1 MLVSRSIFWHNEAME
16 DLLEQ
21 FRVLQ
26 RRCEHLENEN
36 NLLHEALRRLR
47 ARTFGPSSA
56 VLPDAAQLLLFPE
69 AQLPENQAPEQLED
83 EPESEDSSSSR
94 KKSGRKKLNPEL
106 ETVDVVVD
114 IPEEDKVCSCGCLK
128 SRIGEETSQKLE
140 YVPAR
145 ARIIQTIRPKYAC
158 KACEGVGAEGP
169 TVSIAP
175 PPPALIGKSIV
186 TPSLMTHVLLSKIV
200 DSIPLYR
207 QEMQLE
213 RLGVSLSR
221 GSMANWMITL
231 AEKCKPLLNMLI
243 EMAKKRPAINL
254 DETTIQVMNEKGRKN
269 TSISY
274 MWLLRA
280 GPPLIPRKEKEA
292 EIVVYQYHPT
302 REASFAKDLT
312 SGFRGFVQTDDYAKR
327 SLGVGRA
334 EAMIPRCPELGR
346 EAEVDWGEGYIRE
359 KGVQK
364 KVHLFQM
371 RSRYSGKTFVEL
383 WPAEKQEMFL
393 QAHINAFAFFGGVFP
408 VLVYDNLTT
417 AVKKVLKGRN
427 RVEQEAFKRFRAF
440 YNFEARF
447 CNVASGHEKGGVEGQ
462 VGYVRRNYMVPVPE
476 GDLASVNAQMQ
487 VQMEKEKDRVFE
499 RDGETKSQE
508 VLAAEE
514 KPLFLAL
521 PKEPFPV
528 GKSLCAGVNAYQTIV
543 VEKNRYSVG
552 AEWVGR
558 RVEVWVDAEAVVIM
572 GNGRVIARHERCL
585 HQGKWVLEL
594 AHYLPTLNKKPG
606 AFDEALPVVQA
617 KKQWDPIF
625 DTWLTTLRQRHGQ
638 DEGCRQFIKILNLTE
653 KFSQLAGA
661 LKEAAK
667 AGTWHDQAVRMCL
680 EKEGMPSLRFEPLG
694 GDLRKGITDL
704 KLPAP
709 DLNAYDQLLG
719 VGL

>member
-1 MLVSRSIFWHNEAME
+1 MLVSRSVFWHNEAME
-16 DLLEQ
+16 DVLEQ
-21 FRVLQ
+21 LFVLR

-36 NLLHEALRRLR
+36 NLLHEALRCLR
-47 ARTFGPSSA
+47 ARTFGPSAS

-69 AQLPENQAPEQLED
+69 AQPPESQAPEQVED
-83 EPESEDSSSSR
+83 EPESDNSSTSR

-145 ARIIQTIRPKYAC
+145 GRIIQTIRPKYAC

-312 SGFRGFVQTDDYAKR
+312 SGFRGFVQTDDYA
-327 SLGVGRA
+327 
-334 EAMIPRCPELGR
+334 
-346 EAEVDWGEGYIRE
+346 GYRFL
-359 KGVQK
+359 
-364 KVHLFQM
+364 H
-371 RSRYSGKTFVEL
+371 GKD
-383 WPAEKQEMFL
+383 AEKQ
-393 QAHINAFAFFGGVFP
+393 G
-408 VLVYDNLTT
+408 
-417 AVKKVLKGRN
+417 
-427 RVEQEAFKRFRAF
+427 
-440 YNFEARF
+440 
-447 CNVASGHEKGGVEGQ
+447 
-462 VGYVRRNYMVPVPE
+462 
-476 GDLASVNAQMQ
+476 
-487 VQMEKEKDRVFE
+487 
-499 RDGETKSQE
+499 
-508 VLAAEE
+508 
-514 KPLFLAL
+514 
-521 PKEPFPV
+521 
-528 GKSLCAGVNAYQTIV
+528 
-543 VEKNRYSVG
+543 
-552 AEWVGR
+552 WVH
-558 RVEVWVDAEAVVIM
+558 V
-572 GNGRVIARHERCL
+572 HC
-585 HQGKWVLEL
+585 L
-594 AHYLPTLNKKPG
+594 AHARRL
-606 AFDEALPVVQA
+606 FV
-617 KKQWDPIF
+617 
-625 DTWLTTLRQRHGQ
+625 
-638 DEGCRQFIKILNLTE
+638 
-653 KFSQLAGA
+653 
-661 LKEAAK
+661 EAAK
-667 AGTWHDQAVRMCL
+667 ACHGQKRQKTLGLSAQLVQDIAKIYKAERKAKEQAQAEAELIR
-680 EKEGMPSLRFEPLG
+680 LRQEMVVPLLTA
-694 GDLRKGITDL
+694 LRLWSAAATSGAAAMGVPL
-704 KLPAP
+704 VPA
-709 DLNAYDQLLG
+709 
-719 VGL
+719 